1 MKNNKMIKCLSTL
14 LVISLLACG
23 CGKEIEVKNGS
34 KVAVSAKGS
43 KITATEYY
51 EQIKKENISEL
62 VDMID
67 HDLFD
72 KKYEDKKSEEDKKI
86 KEQID
91 SIKSYYGSD
100 PTTYQNVLRQYF
112 GVNTEEELE
121 KNMRLEYKRTLAASD
136 YIIEN
141 IKDDEIKKYY
151 EDEVFGQVKA
161 SHILIPVETTD
172 TATQDEKDAAEKV
185 AKEDAEKIIKKLK
198 DGKKF
203 STLAKKYSKDEGTA
217 SNGGDLGYFDLNEMV
232 DEFSDAVKELK
243 VDEYTKEPV
252 KSSFGYH
259 IILKTGEKEKPKLKD
274 VKDKILETLREE
286 KLNED
291 PGLYYKTLVD
301 IREEK
306 NIKWKDDEI
315 KKQYNKLMD
324 QLIES
329 AKEQKKQ

>member
-1 MKNNKMIKCLSTL
+1 MKNKKWFLALAAL
-14 LVISLLACG
+14 LVVTTLTTG
-23 CGKEIEVKNGS
+23 CGQKAELKDGS
-34 KVAVSAKGS
+34 QVAVKLDGI
-43 KITATEYY
+43 KITADEYY
-51 EQIKKENISEL
+51 NEIKGINIATL

-67 HDLFD
+67 HQLFD
-72 KKYEDKKSEEDKKI
+72 KKYGKTDEENEQVE
-86 KEQID
+86 EQI
-91 SIKSYYGSD
+91 KSLKDQYGSNED
-100 PTTYQNVLRQYF
+100 TYNAVLRQYF
-112 GVNTEEELE
+112 GVQSEDELE
-121 KNMRLEYKRTLAASD
+121 DMLRLEFRRNAAIND
-136 YIIEN
+136 FIEKN
-141 IKDDEIKKYY
+141 IKDKEIEKYY
-151 EDEVFGQVKA
+151 ENDIYGEVKA
-161 SHILIPVETTD
+161 SHILITPSVSEDATTD
-172 TATQDEKDAAEKV
+172 EKEEAEKEALKE
-185 AKEDAEKIIKKLK
+185 AKKIIKELK
-198 DGKKF
+198 NGKKF
-203 STLAKKYSKDEGTA
+203 EDLAKKYSKDEATA

-291 PGLYYKTLVD
+291 PSLYYKALVD

-324 QLIES
+324 QLIDS
-329 AKEQKKQ
+329 AKEQNQQ

>member
-1 MKNNKMIKCLSTL
+1 MKNKKCFLALAAL
-14 LVISLLACG
+14 LVVTTLTTG
-23 CGKEIEVKNGS
+23 CGQKAELKDGS
-34 KVAVSAKGS
+34 QVAVKLDGI
-43 KITATEYY
+43 KITADEYY
-51 EQIKKENISEL
+51 NEIKGINIATL

-67 HDLFD
+67 HQLFD
-72 KKYEDKKSEEDKKI
+72 KKYGKTDEENDQVE
-86 KEQID
+86 EQI
-91 SIKSYYGSD
+91 KSLKDQYGSNED
-100 PTTYQNVLRQYF
+100 TYKSVLRQYF
-112 GVNTEEELE
+112 GVQSEDELE
-121 KNMRLEYKRTLAASD
+121 DMLRLEFRRNAAIND
-136 YIIEN
+136 FIEKN
-141 IKDDEIKKYY
+141 IKDKEIEKYY
-151 EDEVFGQVKA
+151 EKDIYGEVKA
-161 SHILIPVETTD
+161 SHILITPSVSEDATTD
-172 TATQDEKDAAEKV
+172 EKKKAEDEALKE
-185 AKEDAEKIIKKLK
+185 AKKIIKELK
-198 DGKKF
+198 NGKKF
-203 STLAKKYSKDEGTA
+203 ADLAKKYSKDEASA